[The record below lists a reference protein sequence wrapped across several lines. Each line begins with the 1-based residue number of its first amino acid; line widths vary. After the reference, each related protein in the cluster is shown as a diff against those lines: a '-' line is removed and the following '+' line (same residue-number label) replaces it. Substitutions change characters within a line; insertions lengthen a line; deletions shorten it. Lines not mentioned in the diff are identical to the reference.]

1 MQRSSPEHTN
11 THGIVP
17 RDEITVEECKQRW
30 PARDGV
36 EVLDRPAD
44 LVRTHRE
51 RLGLTQQE
59 LARALGLNPRTID
72 RWERGEF
79 APHWIWLARLEE
91 MVRNANRT

>member
-1 MQRSSPEHTN
+1 MSM
-11 THGIVP
+11 
-17 RDEITVEECKQRW
+17 KQQND
-30 PARDGV
+30 DGL

-44 LVRTHRE
+44 LVRSHRE

-91 MVRNANRT
+91 MVRNGYSSSSQI